1 MLFSVLM
8 MRFFIRKK
16 GVLSWAAVE
25 YRGLSTS
32 YVVLKYN
39 QINSTRKQTFKD
51 LCVKQTCVVI
61 FLYSGYI
68 LLVYLFIFGWQIKR
82 MKYETKEKKMQEI
95 NILVPKEL
103 FFQKKM
109 MTLLQQQNY
118 HNQQRH
124 RYQQKLKMILVT

>member
-1 MLFSVLM
+1 
-8 MRFFIRKK
+8 
-16 GVLSWAAVE
+16 
-25 YRGLSTS
+25 
-32 YVVLKYN
+32 
-39 QINSTRKQTFKD
+39 
-51 LCVKQTCVVI
+51 
-61 FLYSGYI
+61 
-68 LLVYLFIFGWQIKR
+68 

-103 FFQKKM
+103 FFQKKI